1 MSLKII
7 FAGTPVFAEK
17 SLASLYHSE
26 HQVIAVYTQ
35 PDKPAGRGKKITM
48 SPVKQFA
55 LQHNI
60 PVFQPKTLRAPEAQ
74 AQLRELQADVMVVA
88 AYGLILPEAVLS
100 IPKYGC
106 INVHGSLLPRWR
118 GAAPVQHA
126 ILAGDNETGI
136 TIMQMDKGLDTGDML
151 LKEAVEITPE
161 ETGGGLHDK
170 LAALGAKMIVEA
182 MDDLEANQL
191 TPQKQDDALANYA
204 NKIEKQHAQINWHDT
219 ASQIERMIRAYHP
232 WPVAYT
238 SLSDI
243 VVKVHQACLS
253 DQTSAEKPGTI
264 IAHTKQGFIVATR
277 MGCLEILTM
286 QLPGKKAM
294 SVKDI
299 LNAKAELFSVGK
311 VFNQ

>member
-17 SLASLYHSE
+17 SLASLYHS
-26 HQVIAVYTQ
+26 HHRVIAVYTQ
-35 PDKPAGRGKKITM
+35 PDKPAGRGKKLTM

-55 LQHNI
+55 LKHDI

-74 AQLRELQADVMVVA
+74 AQLYELQADVMVVA

-100 IPKYGC
+100 MPQYGC

-151 LKEAVEITPE
+151 LKKALEIMPE
-161 ETGGGLHDK
+161 ETGGSLHDK
-170 LAALGAKMIVEA
+170 LAELGAKMIVDT
-182 MDDLEANQL
+182 MDDLEAKQL
-191 TPQKQDDALANYA
+191 KPQKQDDTLANYA
-204 NKIEKQHAQINWHDT
+204 NKIEKQHAQINWHDS
-219 ASQIERMIRAYHP
+219 ASQIEYMVRAYHP

-238 SLSDI
+238 AISDVTI
-243 VVKVHQACLS
+243 KVHHARLS
-253 DQTSAEKPGTI
+253 EQESVEKPGTI
-264 IAHTKQGFIVATR
+264 IAHTKQSIIVAAGA
-277 MGCLEILTM
+277 GCIEILTM

-311 VFNQ
+311 VLN